1 MGSKQKAKEFLEMSR
16 THEHYSTII
25 DYALKFFI
33 LRAEQE
39 NPPCADYLKKIQ
51 QDYHEQLANAI
62 AVTEKVYSEI
72 FSDEELDELIVMHQN
87 PAIEKLRGLT
97 GDISNRTIDEYVK

>member
-1 MGSKQKAKEFLEMSR
+1 MGSRQKAKEFLEMSR

-39 NPPCADYLKKIQ
+39 NSPCADYLKEIQ
-51 QDYHEQLANAI
+51 EDYHEQLANAI
-62 AVTEKVYSEI
+62 EVTEGVYSEI
-72 FSDEELDELIVMHQN
+72 FSDDELEELIVMHQN
-87 PAIEKLRGLT
+87 PVMEKLRGLT
-97 GDISNRTIDEYVK
+97 ADISNKTIEEYVK

>member
-1 MGSKQKAKEFLEMSR
+1 MGSKQKAKEFLDMSR

-25 DYALKFFI
+25 DYALQFFI

-39 NPPCADYLKKIQ
+39 NKQCADYLKGLQK
-51 QDYHEQLANAI
+51 DYHEQLANAI

-72 FSDEELDELIVMHQN
+72 FSDEELEELIVMHKN
-87 PAIEKLRGLT
+87 PVMEKLRGLT
-97 GDISNRTIDEYVK
+97 SDISDRTIEEYVK